1 MRWLPTIR
9 SLSVPAAV
17 RCIRAWCSGRWSRCA
32 VSSAC
37 RQPRPRMRSATAL
50 RLICWGPGAICAR
63 FRSCWAT
70 PAYRR
75 RSGIHRSRPNGSSPF
90 TTALILGRDC
100 HIKTRSHAARQGG
113 EMDLGLKG
121 KKAIVTGGTR
131 GIGRAI
137 ADLLAD
143 EGCNLALCARS
154 RAGVDEAVA
163 ALAGKGVKAHGGVVD
178 VADTKALRGWV
189 AETAGKFGGLDIFI
203 ANVSALAQAMD
214 EDSWRRSLDID
225 VLGTVAGV
233 GAAIP
238 YLEKSPSG
246 AIVLIGTTGAVES
259 AGAPRPYASVKA
271 ALAPYVKALAR
282 NLAQKGVRA
291 NMVSPGNVY
300 FKGGVWNVL
309 EENNPELFQTMVGRN
324 PMGRMG
330 TPAEVASAVVFL
342 ASPRASFITGTN
354 LIVDGALTQRV
365 QF

>member
-1 MRWLPTIR
+1 
-9 SLSVPAAV
+9 
-17 RCIRAWCSGRWSRCA
+17 
-32 VSSAC
+32 
-37 RQPRPRMRSATAL
+37 
-50 RLICWGPGAICAR
+50 
-63 FRSCWAT
+63 
-70 PAYRR
+70 
-75 RSGIHRSRPNGSSPF
+75 
-90 TTALILGRDC
+90 
-100 HIKTRSHAARQGG
+100 
-113 EMDLGLKG
+113 MDLGLKG
-121 KKAIVTGGTR
+121 KKAVVTGGTR

-154 RAGVDEAVA
+154 RTGVDEAVA
-163 ALAGKGVKAHGGVVD
+163 ALAGKSVKAHGGVVD
-178 VADTKALRGWV
+178 VADTETLRAWV
-189 AETAGKFGGLDIFI
+189 AEAADVLGGIDIFI

-214 EDSWRRSLDID
+214 EDSWRRSLDVD
-225 VLGTVAGV
+225 VMGTVAGV
-233 GAAIP
+233 EAAIP
-238 YLEKSPSG
+238 FLEKSPCG
-246 AIVLIGTTGAVES
+246 AIVVLGTTGAVEI

-309 EENNPELFQTMVGRN
+309 EQNNPELFKTMVGRN

-330 TPAEVASAVVFL
+330 TPAEVANAVVFL

-354 LIVDGALTQRV
+354 LIIDGALTQRV